1 MPRQGIDR
9 PAGVSIAAIVLA
21 LMACLGFLLAALSI
35 GALFLTHNPIIPKI
49 PAVRIFFVCFD
60 VLTLAVVVWCF
71 WTVVG
76 LFQLKLWA
84 RFSIMAIGAMDLCF
98 FAIQSVG
105 LLVLRGKYDL
115 SGLTI
120 PNGSTTHPGLIQIQ
134 SVLLAVAAID
144 ALLALIGLW
153 WLVYFNTQQVRS
165 AFAGESR
172 QV

>member
-1 MPRQGIDR
+1 MSRQGIDR
-9 PAGVSIAAIVLA
+9 PAGVSIAALVLSI
-21 LMACLGFLLAALSI
+21 MACLELLLALLSI

-60 VLTLAVVVWCF
+60 LLTLAFVVWCF
-71 WTVVG
+71 WTVAG
-76 LFQLKLWA
+76 LFQLKPWA

-105 LLVLRGKYDL
+105 LVVIRSKYDF

-120 PNGSTTHPGLIQIQ
+120 PNGSTTHPGQIEI
-134 SVLLAVAAID
+134 SSLLLAVAAID
-144 ALLALIGLW
+144 GVLALIGLW
-153 WLVYFNTQQVRS
+153 WLVYFNTRQVRL
-165 AFAGESR
+165 AFAGEMR